1 MITCDVFDLDAVVEG
16 RTLRWTA
23 STDLPGGTRLI
34 VSISRRYTNTRGEEC
49 LWSLWG
55 DAVLLTATGPG
66 DRNGATGSLDID
78 EGDARG
84 LSQFNELL
92 GPYSSGTVQPVGH
105 EIHVQV
111 TVGARQPM
119 KAFGK
124 NNCNFAG
131 GMVADSG
138 GINIVRE
145 EVVVLA
151 EMRREYQPTEAEA

>member
-1 MITCDVFDLDAVVEG
+1 MITCDIFDLNAVVEG
-16 RTLRWTA
+16 RTLRWSV

-34 VSISRRYTNTRGEEC
+34 VDISRRYTNTRGDSC

-66 DRNGATGSLDID
+66 DRNGATGILNID
-78 EGDARG
+78 EGDAHG
-84 LSQFNELL
+84 LARFNELL
-92 GPYSSGTVQPVGH
+92 GPYSSGTVNPVRP

-124 NNCNFAG
+124 NNCNLAG

-138 GINIVRE
+138 GINVVRE
-145 EVVVLA
+145 EVIV
-151 EMRREYQPTEAEA
+151 